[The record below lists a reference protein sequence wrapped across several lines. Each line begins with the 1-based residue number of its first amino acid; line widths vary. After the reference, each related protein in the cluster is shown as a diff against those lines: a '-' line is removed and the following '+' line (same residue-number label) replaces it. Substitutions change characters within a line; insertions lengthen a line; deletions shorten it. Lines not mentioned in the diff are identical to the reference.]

1 MKKIL
6 KTLVASILAVA
17 TLFCFTACGG
27 DNDVVEDKKAIQA
40 AGKIVIGI
48 TDYAPMDYKEP
59 GSDEWTGFDAELA
72 KMFADSL
79 GVTCEF
85 YEIVDWNNKVAEIN
99 SGAIDLIWN
108 GMTAS
113 DKLGQEIDFSVSYAK
128 NAQVAVVKNGSSIT
142 TKEQIKIAQV
152 AVENGSAGATV
163 ATEEGM
169 TNVNKPGNQRQALLE
184 VLAGTSDVAII
195 DITMAQ
201 SVVGKGEFSDL
212 KIVSGVSYGDEIFA
226 VGLRKGSDLASD
238 LNAFLKAKYADG
250 TMIELALNYGVGL
263 NTEALSK

>member
-1 MKKIL
+1 MKKLAKIL
-6 KTLVASILAVA
+6 IASILAVA
-17 TLFCFTACGG
+17 TLFCFTACKGG
-27 DNDVVEDKKAIQA
+27 DVVEDQKAIAA
-40 AGKIVIGI
+40 AGKIVVGI

-59 GSDEWTGFDAELA
+59 GSNEWTGFDAELA
-72 KMFADSL
+72 KMFAESL

-99 SGAIDLIWN
+99 SGSIDVIWN

-113 DKLGQEIDFSVSYAK
+113 EALGKEIDFSVSYAK
-128 NAQVAVVKNGSSIT
+128 NAQVAVVKKNSSIT
-142 TKEQIKIAQV
+142 TKEQIKTAQV

-163 ATEEGM
+163 ASEEGM

-201 SVVGKGEFSDL
+201 SVVGVGEFADL

-226 VGLRKGSDLASD
+226 VGLRKGSDLKEKLD
-238 LNAFLKAKYADG
+238 AFLKAKYIDG
-250 TMIELALNYGVGL
+250 TMTELAQRYGVGL
-263 NTEALSK
+263 NTDALSA